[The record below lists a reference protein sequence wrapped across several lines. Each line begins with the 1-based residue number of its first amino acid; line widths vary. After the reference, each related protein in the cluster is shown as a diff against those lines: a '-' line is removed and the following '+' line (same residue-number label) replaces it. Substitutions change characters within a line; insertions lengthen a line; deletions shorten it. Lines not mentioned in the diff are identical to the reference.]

1 MDVLAVNRRVLTLL
15 YVCPTTEGTNKWKE
29 IFYIVFTTLTTAA
42 NVCGFIA
49 SSFFFGKFV
58 TTDLESSLHALLQ
71 MAALGAA
78 TYMLVVGLF
87 SRHEINE
94 IFNHLKK
101 IYDESKCWLEFNGF
115 SRFSTFLNSMNWQIS

>member
-1 MDVLAVNRRVLTLL
+1 MKLDVLAVNRRVLTLL
-15 YVCPTTEGTNKWKE
+15 YLCPTSGTNSKW
-29 IFYIVFTTLTTAA
+29 IDVFYIIFTILTIVV

-49 SSFFFGKFV
+49 SSLFFGKFA

-78 TYMLVVGLF
+78 TYMLVIGLF

-101 IYDESKCWLEFNGF
+101 IYNESK
-115 SRFSTFLNSMNWQIS
+115 SML